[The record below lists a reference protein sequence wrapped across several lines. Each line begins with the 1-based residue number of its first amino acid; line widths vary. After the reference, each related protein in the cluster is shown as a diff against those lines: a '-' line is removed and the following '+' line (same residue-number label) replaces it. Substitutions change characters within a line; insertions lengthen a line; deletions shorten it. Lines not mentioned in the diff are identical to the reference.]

1 MYFILKFSVHAIRAG
16 FTRGWM
22 YDKGWIQAEKDPQSF
37 SPRAVP
43 APTPSLAEQAW
54 HTAQASLKAW
64 SLHHGNKALE
74 PCSGLGLGKGH

>member
-1 MYFILKFSVHAIRAG
+1 MYFILKFSMHAIRTG

-22 YDKGWIQAEKDPQSF
+22 YDKAAFKDTQSF

-43 APTPSLAEQAW
+43 APTPRWQSRRGTQSGE
-54 HTAQASLKAW
+54 ASPKAW

-74 PCSGLGLGKGH
+74 PCRGLGLRKGH